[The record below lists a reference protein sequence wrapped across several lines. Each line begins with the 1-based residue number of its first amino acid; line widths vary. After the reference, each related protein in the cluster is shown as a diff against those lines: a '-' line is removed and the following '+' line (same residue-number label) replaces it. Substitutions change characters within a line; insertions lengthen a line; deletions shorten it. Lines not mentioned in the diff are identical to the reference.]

1 MHLIQNNPKI
11 HSTLQQHAKEMIV
24 LLQRENINFSIA
36 CVTSLLD
43 FTPSLNF
50 DLYQKIGRVGVF
62 VLSGYSF
69 ESIEIEEGFFEFE
82 AGLTMSNGEDIGTI
96 IRIPYIAILQILVQD
111 STIARPVPIFINPF
125 EVEEESD
132 MEDSIQAI
140 LSKNLHL
147 VKH

>member
-11 HSTLQQHAKEMIV
+11 HNTLQQHAKEMII
-24 LLQRENINFSIA
+24 LLQKENINFSIA
-36 CVTSLLD
+36 CVTSLID

-50 DLYQKIGRVGVF
+50 DLYQKIGRIGVF

-96 IRIPYIAILQILVQD
+96 IKIPYIAVLQILVQD
-111 STIARPVPIFINPF
+111 NMTSRPIPIFINPF
-125 EVEEESD
+125 EVEGESD

-147 VKH
+147 IKH